1 MNKFMRVLSYRMF
14 AASVLLLSF
23 NYCYGITNNRKDH
36 DLRGPVYAVVVKDI
50 QFAIEF
56 GEITPKGYSND
67 TLIYFLKD
75 GNAYME
81 SCLPTRV
88 NQENYSP
95 KRNKRFYYDRFNNL
109 VYKMTITIGGGESYY
124 IGSRIFNRNDTTDH
138 YHYQYAFNNDNTIS
152 EVKAF
157 YKKREGHDMQQLFR
171 VVYTYNSDGRREAY
185 YKQNGI
191 DKEIIYKGN
200 TRITKDFIT
209 IKETLNK
216 NEKPISTEYPLFRLG
231 GNGNVKSIFTYN
243 EHGDEVKVVSTQA
256 IRGSNTGRVYTET
269 KTKTTQYIYDK
280 NGNWTRK
287 LIFKDGTLISWQER
301 EIFYA
306 SSDADYLKVI
316 RAEENAVKLL
326 EEKEQHLRDSI
337 SKVEAMR
344 DSVALFEEKLA
355 DIFEKE
361 FLQKHITSILD
372 YNSGTYKM
380 GFVSIDKKIRDCTIN
395 GNTIVFSD
403 KKGKI
408 NFDVEMSEFRIC
420 RYSWD
425 WDTMHEVE
433 ENFWAW
439 YSQDLSDILLYI
451 EGVKKKGFFYLPMM
465 FVLHKDG
472 DNYLVYSLEKDAND
486 KIASLIPA
494 LKENQIVSQEV
505 RYLRWKQ

>member
-1 MNKFMRVLSYRMF
+1 M
-14 AASVLLLSF
+14 
-23 NYCYGITNNRKDH
+23 
-36 DLRGPVYAVVVKDI
+36 
-50 QFAIEF
+50 
-56 GEITPKGYSND
+56 
-67 TLIYFLKD
+67 
-75 GNAYME
+75 
-81 SCLPTRV
+81 
-88 NQENYSP
+88 
-95 KRNKRFYYDRFNNL
+95 
-109 VYKMTITIGGGESYY
+109 
-124 IGSRIFNRNDTTDH
+124 
-138 YHYQYAFNNDNTIS
+138 
-152 EVKAF
+152 
-157 YKKREGHDMQQLFR
+157 
-171 VVYTYNSDGRREAY
+171 
-185 YKQNGI
+185 
-191 DKEIIYKGN
+191 
-200 TRITKDFIT
+200 
-209 IKETLNK
+209 
-216 NEKPISTEYPLFRLG
+216 
-231 GNGNVKSIFTYN
+231 
-243 EHGDEVKVVSTQA
+243 
-256 IRGSNTGRVYTET
+256 
-269 KTKTTQYIYDK
+269 
-280 NGNWTRK
+280 
-287 LIFKDGTLISWQER
+287 IFKDGTLISWQER